1 MENPYDACRAGQFDP
16 ECGIVL
22 TQNRMYV
29 LAVADDMTGALEV
42 GAKFSEAGFL
52 TTVSAQPTASGD
64 AQVLVLDTETRHLDP
79 ESARERVC
87 RFIAACGDEQPLLVY
102 KKTDSTLRG
111 NIGAELHALVQMYPQ
126 WSIGYAPAY
135 PALGR
140 TVRSGILYV
149 NGRAVAET
157 EFAYDQLNPV
167 RSSSVGALLDLQIDC
182 RIFDGEVDEHLLQ
195 AACAILSDRKMRI
208 AAGPAAFAGMI
219 ARMIDIPRRKVDAYP
234 CINTCLVLN
243 GSRHQRSALQ
253 VQACSIAGWR
263 VVDSIHGHEVTAA
276 QAAAANSRSLVRA
289 VALDNPDA
297 IFVFGGDTVFAVIR
311 ELGFPPLSPIGEVVA
326 GIPVTRIAL
335 PGRIRD
341 LFLITKAGGFGDV
354 DVLARVHAQL
364 SGDGQTH
371 AG

>member
-1 MENPYDACRAGQFDP
+1 M
-16 ECGIVL
+16 
-22 TQNRMYV
+22 

-42 GAKFSEAGFL
+42 GAKFGEAGFV
-52 TTVSAQPTASGD
+52 TTISAQPTSPGD

-87 RFIAACGDEQPLLVY
+87 RLIAACGDEQPLLVY

-111 NIGAELHALVQMYPQ
+111 NIGAELCALVQMYPE

-140 TVRSGILYV
+140 TVKSGILYV
-149 NGRAVAET
+149 HGRAVAET
-157 EFAYDQLNPV
+157 EFAQDLLNPV
-167 RSSSVGALLDLQIDC
+167 LSSSVGALLDPQIDC

-195 AACAILSDRKMRI
+195 AACAILSDTKMRI
-208 AAGPAAFAGMI
+208 AAGPAGLAGMI
-219 ARMIDIPRRKVDAYP
+219 ARTIDLPRRDLNP
-234 CINTCLVLN
+234 CPCVHTCLVLN
-243 GSRHQRSALQ
+243 GSRHQRSAQQ

-263 VVDSIHGHEVTAA
+263 VLDSIHGHEVTAV
-276 QAAAANSRSLVRA
+276 QAGAANSRSLVRA
-289 VALDNPDA
+289 IALDNPDA

-311 ELGFPPLSPIGEVVA
+311 ELGFPPLSPIKEIVA

-335 PGRIRD
+335 PGRTRD

-364 SGDGQTH
+364 SCDGQTH